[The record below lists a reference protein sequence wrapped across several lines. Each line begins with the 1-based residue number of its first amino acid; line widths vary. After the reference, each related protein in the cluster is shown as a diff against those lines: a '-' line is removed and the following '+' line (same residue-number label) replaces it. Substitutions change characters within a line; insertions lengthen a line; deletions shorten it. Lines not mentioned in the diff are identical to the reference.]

1 MKEQLN
7 GAFILRWVKR
17 LLIYLLGLYLMA
29 MGVVFSAR
37 SSLGV
42 SPVGSLA
49 NVLYQIG
56 LTQNAPDYV
65 NLGNCTIAVYC
76 LYILTELLLLRRD
89 FRPEMLLQL
98 VASILFGQLVNLATA
113 MLSFLPAPGHYAVQM
128 LYLLCSIPLVAVG
141 VMLYLSPQILPTPGE
156 GMSLAISKKT
166 GLSVGSS
173 KMIFDCSLVVI
184 SAVVSLL
191 YFHALVG
198 VREGTVICALLVGF
212 VMRQLMRVCEKPLM
226 RFVERDTRLRQ
237 AIGDEDL
244 YFDETGKPKLLISI
258 GWEFGS
264 GGYELA
270 KKLADYLGVKFYGN
284 DELIPL
290 EVEESGLPESFI
302 QKHEHNMSHAVVYDF
317 MNAGYAMSMELT
329 PLEQLFAAQVKIIRR
344 IARKSESCVLV
355 GRCSDY
361 ILYDD
366 PNSFRIFIHAPT
378 DYRISRVASQ
388 MRIPTKQAAADL
400 ATTDASRARHY
411 EHFTGRPWGDTK
423 YYNLAVDTKAFGDD
437 KSLELIEDAI
447 RCWCQHREIDYE
459 SAVRAHESAEEK

>member
-1 MKEQLN
+1 MNETID
-7 GAFILRWVKR
+7 ARFFLRWGKR
-17 LLIYLLGLYLMA
+17 LLVYAAGLYMMA

-56 LTQNAPDYV
+56 LARNAPDYV

-76 LYILTELLLLRRD
+76 LYILTEFLLLRRD

-98 VASILFGQLVNLATA
+98 VASVLFGQLVNLATA
-113 MLSFLPAPGHYAVQM
+113 MLAFLPTPGNYFAQM
-128 LYLLCSIPLVAVG
+128 GYLLCSIPLVAAG

-173 KMIFDCSLVVI
+173 KMVFDCSLVVL
-184 SAVVSLL
+184 SCVTSLI
-191 YFHALVG
+191 YFHGLVG

-212 VMRQLMRVCEKPLM
+212 VMRLMMRVCEKPLM
-226 RFVERDTRLRQ
+226 RFVERDTKLRQ
-237 AIGDEDL
+237 LIGDEDF
-244 YFDETGKPKLLISI
+244 YFDRTGKPKLLISI

-270 KKLADYLGVKFYGN
+270 RKLAEHLGVRFYGN

-317 MNAGYAMSMELT
+317 MNAGYAMNLELT
-329 PLEQLFAAQVKIIRR
+329 PLEKLFAAQVKIIRR
-344 IARKSESCVLV
+344 IARRDESCVLV

-378 DYRISRVASQ
+378 DYRVARIASG

-400 ATTDASRARHY
+400 NATDTSRARHY

-423 YYNLAVDTKAFGDD
+423 YYNLAVDTRAFGDD
-437 KSLELIEDAI
+437 KALELIEDAI

-459 SAVRAHESAEEK
+459 EALAARENG

>member
-1 MKEQLN
+1 MKAKPD
-7 GAFILRWVKR
+7 GALALRWAKR
-17 LLIYLLGLYLMA
+17 LLVYCVGLYMMA
-29 MGVVFSAR
+29 LGVVFSAK
-37 SSLGV
+37 SGLGV

-56 LTQNAPDYV
+56 LARNAPSYV

-76 LYILTELLLLRRD
+76 LYILTEFLILRKD

-98 VASILFGQLVNLATA
+98 VASFLFGWLVNLATA
-113 MLSFLPAPGHYAVQM
+113 MMSFLPAPGSYAVQM

-166 GLSVGSS
+166 GLTVGSA
-173 KMIFDCSLVVI
+173 KMVFDCSLVVI
-184 SAVVSLL
+184 SCVTSLL
-191 YFHALVG
+191 FFHALVG

-212 VMRQLMRVCEKPLM
+212 VMRQIMRVCEKPLM
-226 RFVERDTRLRQ
+226 RFVERDTKLRQ
-237 AIGDEDL
+237 AMGDEEL
-244 YFDETGKPKLLISI
+244 YFDATGKPKLLISI

-270 KKLADYLGVKFYGN
+270 QKLADHLGVHFYGN

-290 EVEESGLPESFI
+290 EAEESGLSEEFI
-302 QKHEHNMSHAVVYDF
+302 RKHEHNMSHAVVYDF
-317 MNAGYAMSMELT
+317 MNAGYAVNMELS
-329 PLEQLFAAQVKIIRR
+329 PLETLFAAQTRVIRR
-344 IARKSESCVLV
+344 IAQKNESCVLV

-361 ILYDD
+361 ILYND

-378 DYRISRVASQ
+378 DYRVARVASN

-411 EHFTGRPWGDTK
+411 EHFTGHPWGDTK
-423 YYNLAVDTKAFGDD
+423 YYNLAVDTRSFGDD
-437 KSLELIEDAI
+437 KALELIEDAI

-459 SAVRAHESAEEK
+459 TALAAKETA

>member
-1 MKEQLN
+1 MNKKN
-7 GAFILRWVKR
+7 GYASLLTWAKR
-17 LLIYLLGLYLMA
+17 LLVYCLGLYLMA

-49 NVLYQIG
+49 NVIYQIG
-56 LTQNAPDYV
+56 LASNAPSYI

-76 LYILTELLLLRRD
+76 LYILTEFLILRKD

-113 MLSFLPAPGHYAVQM
+113 MLSFLPAPGNYAVQM

-166 GLSVGSS
+166 GLSVGTS

-184 SAVVSLL
+184 SALTSLL
-191 YFHALVG
+191 YFRALVG
-198 VREGTVICALLVGF
+198 VREGTVICALTVGF

-226 RFVERDTRLRQ
+226 RFVERDTKLQQ
-237 AIGDEDL
+237 AIMGDDAI

-258 GWEFGS
+258 SWEFGS

-270 KKLADYLGVKFYGN
+270 KKLADYLGIRFYGN

-302 QKHEHNMSHAVVYDF
+302 QKHEQNMSHAVVYDF
-317 MNAGYAMSMELT
+317 VTAGYAMNMELT
-329 PLEQLFAAQVKIIRR
+329 PLEKLFAAQTRVIRR
-344 IARKSESCVLV
+344 IAGKNESCVLV

-361 ILYDD
+361 ILYND

-378 DYRISRVASQ
+378 DYRVARVASN

-423 YYNLAVDTKAFGDD
+423 YYNLAVDTQAFGDD

-459 SAVRAHESAEEK
+459 AAKAVR

>member
-1 MKEQLN
+1 MKDKIN
-7 GAFILRWVKR
+7 GAFVLRWAKR
-17 LLIYLLGLYLMA
+17 VFIYLLGLYCMA
-29 MGVVFSAR
+29 VGVVFSAK
-37 SSLGV
+37 SALGV

-49 NVLYQIG
+49 NVIYQIG
-56 LTQNAPDYV
+56 LAKNAPDIV
-65 NLGNCTIAVYC
+65 SLGNCTIAVYC
-76 LYILTELLLLRRD
+76 LYIFAEFLILRRD
-89 FRPEMLLQL
+89 FRPQMLLQL
-98 VASILFGQLVNLATA
+98 VASILFGRLVDLATA
-113 MLSFLPAPGHYAVQM
+113 MMSGLPAPGNYLMQM
-128 LYLLCSIPLVAVG
+128 LYLLCSVPLVAFG

-184 SAVVSLL
+184 SCVTSLIF
-191 YFHALVG
+191 FHGLVG

-212 VMRQLMRVCEKPLM
+212 VMRQLMRVFEKPLM
-226 RFVERDTRLRQ
+226 RFVERDTKLKQ
-237 AIGDEDL
+237 AMGGEDYL
-244 YFDETGKPKLLISI
+244 LDATGKPKLLISI

-270 KKLADYLGVKFYGN
+270 KKLADRLGVRFYGN

-290 EVEESGLPESFI
+290 EAEESGLSEAFI
-302 QKHEHNMSHAVVYDF
+302 HKHEHNMSHAVVYDF
-317 MNAGYAMSMELT
+317 MTAGYAMHMELS

-344 IARKSESCVLV
+344 IAQKNESCVLV

-361 ILYDD
+361 ILYND

-378 DYRISRVASQ
+378 DYRVKRVSETMDISE
-388 MRIPTKQAAADL
+388 KQAAADL
-400 ATTDASRARHY
+400 AATDASRSRHY

-423 YYNLAVDTKAFGDD
+423 YYNLAVDTRAFGDE

-447 RCWCQHREIDYE
+447 RCWCQHRELDYE
-459 SAVRAHESAEEK
+459 TVRDAK

>member
-1 MKEQLN
+1 MKPKID
-7 GAFILRWVKR
+7 GAFLLRWGKR
-17 LLIYLLGLYLMA
+17 LLVYCVGLYMMA
-29 MGVVFSAR
+29 LGVVFSAK

-56 LTQNAPDYV
+56 LAQNAPSYV
-65 NLGNCTIAVYC
+65 NLGNCTVAVYC
-76 LYILTELLLLRRD
+76 LYILTEFLLLRKD
-89 FRPEMLLQL
+89 FKPEMLLQI
-98 VASILFGQLVNLATA
+98 VASLLFGQLVNLATA
-113 MLSFLPAPGHYAVQM
+113 MMSFLPVPGNYVTQM

-166 GLSVGSS
+166 GLTVGSA
-173 KMIFDCSLVVI
+173 KMVFDCSLVVL
-184 SAVVSLL
+184 SCAVSLIC
-191 YFHALVG
+191 FHGLVG

-212 VMRQLMRVCEKPLM
+212 VMRQIMRVCEKPLM
-226 RFVERDTRLRQ
+226 KFVERDTKLRQ
-237 AIGDEDL
+237 AMGDEAL
-244 YFDETGKPKLLISI
+244 YFDGTGKPKLLISI

-270 KKLADYLGVKFYGN
+270 QKLAEYLGVHFYGN

-290 EVEESGLPESFI
+290 EAAESGLSEDFI
-302 QKHEHNMSHAVVYDF
+302 RKHEHNMSHAVVYDF
-317 MNAGYAMSMELT
+317 MTAGYAVNMELS
-329 PLEQLFAAQVKIIRR
+329 PLEQLFAAQTRVIRR
-344 IARKSESCVLV
+344 IAQRNESCVLV

-361 ILYDD
+361 ILYND

-378 DYRISRVASQ
+378 DYRVARVAES
-388 MRIPTKQAAADL
+388 MGLSEKQAAADL

-411 EHFTGRPWGDTK
+411 EHFTGRAWGDTK
-423 YYNLAVDTKAFGDD
+423 YYNLAVDTRAFGDE

-459 SAVRAHESAEEK
+459 KALAAKEGA